1 MFLLRGKKKDV
12 THPRMFMSRWRDFI
26 EEESEHQWLSFAVFA
41 IVIIVGAILID
52 WSNEL
57 SGVNLGSND
66 DADGKVLDVAGG
78 AILYD
83 TENGREISLNGESAP
98 APYATCLERH
108 AEIVYACL
116 GMPGVIYVHD
126 EGDENN
132 PGWQVMILS
141 ENVTVIDIAGNG
153 DALLMI
159 VQDGTSTTLAA
170 MFLTPDVLVSPL
182 TSHDN
187 DMHLTAIVPT
197 STGWLVGGGW
207 KAPPSFLGSN
217 PTSPPMY
224 EMILDVVWDGSSAPS
239 IEIIHLGG
247 EGLIHTIMPTSDGFI
262 AAGTSDSVHIN
273 GKEVTSL
280 GIASQSATVDM
291 RGDVW
296 FFGELGSTNVAI
308 YSNEEISIE
317 KLPDPLHITPEYSV
331 IDDSGTIAIH
341 GVDSNDEISSLSI
354 DTDARL
360 SFTSLRGMMDLGF
373 ILVSLMIIS
382 LMMWNVV
389 ESIRTG
395 EEF

>member
-1 MFLLRGKKKDV
+1 
-12 THPRMFMSRWRDFI
+12 MSRWREFI

-41 IVIIVGAILID
+41 IVIIIGAILID

-57 SGVNLGSND
+57 SGVSLGSND
-66 DADGKVLDVAGG
+66 SADGKVLDVAGD
-78 AILYD
+78 AILYETND
-83 TENGREISLNGESAP
+83 GREISLNGEAAP

-108 AEIVYACL
+108 NEVVYACIGASGL
-116 GMPGVIYVHD
+116 VYVHD
-126 EGDENN
+126 ESNDENT
-132 PGWQVMILS
+132 GWQVMSLS
-141 ENVTVIDIAGNG
+141 EDVTVVDISGNG
-153 DALLMI
+153 IKMLMI

-170 MFLTPDVLVSPL
+170 MNLAPGVTPVQVSSL

-187 DMHLTAIVPT
+187 DMHLTVIQPT
-197 STGWLVGGGW
+197 ETGWLVGGGW
-207 KAPPSFLGSN
+207 KAPPNFLGSN

-224 EMILDVVWDGSSAPS
+224 EMVLDVTWDGLAAPT

-247 EGLIHTIMPTSDGFI
+247 EGVIHSLMSTNTGFV
-262 AAGTSDSVHIN
+262 AAGTDDSVLIE

-280 GIASQSATVDM
+280 GIASQSAVVDK
-291 RGDVW
+291 RGEVW

-308 YSNEEISIE
+308 YSDEGTSVE
-317 KLPDPLHITPEYSV
+317 KLPDPLHIAPDYSV

-341 GVDSNDEISSLSI
+341 GVDGNDEISSLSI

-395 EEF
+395 KEF

>member
-1 MFLLRGKKKDV
+1 MTR
-12 THPRMFMSRWRDFI
+12 PRMFMSRWREFI

-41 IVIIVGAILID
+41 IVIIIGAILID

-66 DADGKVLDVAGG
+66 SADGKVIDVAGG
-78 AILYD
+78 ATLYD
-83 TENGREISLNGESAP
+83 TGDGREISLNGEVAP

-108 AEIVYACL
+108 NEVVYACI
-116 GMPGVIYVHD
+116 GAPGLVYVHD
-126 EGDENN
+126 EGNDEIT
-132 PGWQVMILS
+132 GWQMMSLS
-141 ENVTVIDIAGNG
+141 EDVTVVDISGNDIAM
-153 DALLMI
+153 LMI

-170 MFLTPDVLVSPL
+170 MFLVPGVTPVVVSPL

-187 DMHLTAIVPT
+187 DMHLAVIEPTA
-197 STGWLVGGGW
+197 TGWLVGGGW
-207 KAPPSFLGSN
+207 KAPPSFLGTN

-224 EMILDVVWDGSSAPS
+224 EMVLDVTWNGEDAPS
-239 IEIIHLGG
+239 IEIIHLGN
-247 EGLIHTIMPTSDGFI
+247 EGAIHSIMPTNDGFI
-262 AAGTSDSVHIN
+262 AAGTADSVLIN
-273 GKEVTSL
+273 GKDATSI
-280 GIASQSATVDM
+280 GIASQSATVDK

-296 FFGELGSTNVAI
+296 FFGEIGSTNVAI
-308 YSNEEISIE
+308 YSDDEISIE

-331 IDDSGTIAIH
+331 IDNSGFIAVH
-341 GVDSNDEISSLSI
+341 GVNGDDEISSLSI

-395 EEF
+395 KEF

>member
-1 MFLLRGKKKDV
+1 
-12 THPRMFMSRWRDFI
+12 MSRWRDFI

-41 IVIIVGAILID
+41 IVIIIGAVLID

-57 SGVNLGSND
+57 SGVNLGSSDSAN
-66 DADGKVLDVAGG
+66 GKVIDVAGD

-83 TENGREISLNGESAP
+83 TDDGREISLNGEAAP

-108 AEIVYACL
+108 NEIVYACL
-116 GMPGVIYVHD
+116 GDPGLIYVHD
-126 EGDENN
+126 EGNDGIT
-132 PGWQVMILS
+132 GWQVMSLS
-141 ENVTVIDIAGNG
+141 ENVTVVDISGNNL
-153 DALLMI
+153 AMLMI

-170 MFLTPDVLVSPL
+170 MFLTPEVLVSPL

-187 DMHLTAIVPT
+187 DMHLAVIEPTA
-197 STGWLVGGGW
+197 TGWLVGGGW
-207 KAPPSFLGSN
+207 KASPGFLGSN

-224 EMILDVVWDGSSAPS
+224 EMVLDVTWDGESAPS

-247 EGLIHTIMPTSDGFI
+247 EGVIHSILPTNNGFV
-262 AAGTSDSVHIN
+262 AAGTDDSVLIN
-273 GKEVTSL
+273 GKEATSL
-280 GIASQSATVDM
+280 GIASQSATVDK

-296 FFGELGSTNVAI
+296 FFGEIGSTNVAI
-308 YSNEEISIE
+308 YSDDEISIE

-341 GVDSNDEISSLSI
+341 GVNGNDEISSLSI

-373 ILVSLMIIS
+373 ILVSLMVIS

-395 EEF
+395 KVF